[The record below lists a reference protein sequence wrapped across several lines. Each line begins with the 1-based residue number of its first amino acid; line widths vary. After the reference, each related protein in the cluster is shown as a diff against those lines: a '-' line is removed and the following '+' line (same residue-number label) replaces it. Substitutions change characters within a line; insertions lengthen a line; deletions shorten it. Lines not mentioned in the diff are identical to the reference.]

1 MITDTGPFIDLG
13 WRTISLGGELKRLPN
28 GKKTI
33 PIFGKNWLE
42 NAINDVEFK
51 PAPLGGVITG
61 KESSIIAIDCDNT
74 VTYNMFKALDP
85 DYDFHFV
92 SVGKKNKA
100 GELQESG
107 TIIYKYTE
115 ELIDSFKIANGT
127 MELDFLSNSRMT
139 YLPTTANETK
149 QQWSIPRIQ
158 DTELKP
164 VPSTI
169 IALLKSLQIAKEAKP
184 LTTAQVSHHKFNLAP
199 QVEMFVK
206 TGNVAKALFRLLT
219 PYDFRDCEEYKLQGY
234 VEPKNIEEGRGS
246 EYLSKVS
253 AILGADVSVDV
264 TLYVKAMREL
274 NEQFN
279 DPMVIKRLNAT
290 IIHPMCEGT
299 STGADGN
306 PIWVEDPNW
315 QDTVMTFLTR
325 YNTVINVFYDYMRRV
340 YYIIDLAEEGVQLFT
355 QINELTN
362 HLNSITFERMK
373 PVEVTSGVPNVL
385 ADSQPEKLFGFH
397 TDGVKERFN
406 TFVSTPAYKAF
417 KVPEDY
423 AEYYNKPTVTLEYLE
438 TLVPDVQMRTYLLQ
452 FLRRKLD
459 TFEYSPVILYFLG
472 VAGSGKD
479 TFVSLIEDIVGQF
492 SLARPTAK
500 IFLEK
505 NNAWILDKLF
515 IQLDEYGDQLVSYN
529 DKQEALGLLKQ
540 YTGKP
545 RIAIRVMRTDA
556 YSYDHKVTF
565 IMTSNKNPLML
576 DVDDRRVALFNT
588 PIIMNQADWL
598 YNAGGLDVAHQKL
611 HNEVCDFCYYL
622 ATEITNLNTKDY
634 MTPPVSKDK
643 ERLIAESMP
652 IAKRLA
658 YYLKTRNWRE
668 FRNIG
673 DRYGPI
679 TLWDR
684 VDQSKLLECDLVEMY
699 EELKGAES
707 DPRATS
713 TMRHAMKD
721 MSFEASRT
729 TMPGNKHGY
738 AYFIPGLKSITQVP
752 SEIEDE

>member
-42 NAINDVEFK
+42 NALNDVEFK

-61 KESSIIAIDCDNT
+61 KESNIIAIDCDNT
-74 VTYNMFKALDP
+74 ITYNMFKALDP
-85 DYDFHFV
+85 DYNFHFV
-92 SVGKKNKA
+92 SIGKKNKE
-100 GELQESG
+100 GILQDSG

-115 ELIDSFKIANGT
+115 ELLDSFKIANGS
-127 MELDFLSNSRMT
+127 MELDFLSNKHMA
-139 YLPTTANETK
+139 YLPTEANETK
-149 QQWSIPRIQ
+149 EPWEWVSI
-158 DTELKP
+158 KP
-164 VPSTI
+164 KLPPLEV
-169 IALLKSLQIAKEAKP
+169 IALLKSLQIAKESKP
-184 LTTAQVSHHKFNLAP
+184 LVQAQVSHHKFNLAP

-206 TGNVAKALFRLLT
+206 TGKVAKALFKLLT
-219 PYDFRDCEEYKLQGY
+219 PYDFRDCDEYKQQGY
-234 VEPKNIEEGRGS
+234 VDPVNIEDGRGS

-264 TLYVKAMREL
+264 DLYCKAMREL
-274 NEQFN
+274 NEQFD
-279 DPMVIKRLNAT
+279 DPMSVKRINRT
-290 IIHPMCEGT
+290 IIEPMCEGIA
-299 STGADGN
+299 TGIDGN
-306 PIWVEDPNW
+306 AIWQEDSDW
-315 QDTVMTFLTR
+315 QASVLTFLTR
-325 YNTVINVFYDYMRRV
+325 YNTVINIFYDYMRRV
-340 YYIIDLAEEGVQLFT
+340 YYIVDLAEEGVQIFV
-355 QINELTN
+355 QIQTLTN

-373 PVEVTSGVPNVL
+373 PVEITSLVPNVL

-397 TDGVKERFN
+397 TDGTERFN

-423 AEYYNKPTVTLEYLE
+423 AEYYQIPIVTLKYLE
-438 TLVPDVQMRTYLLQ
+438 TLIPDIKMRQYLLQ
-452 FLRRKLD
+452 FLRRKFD
-459 TFEYSPVILYFLG
+459 KFEYSPVVLYFLG
-472 VAGSGKD
+472 VPGSGKD
-479 TFVSLIEDIVGQF
+479 TFVSLIEDIIGEF

-515 IQLDEYGDQLVSYN
+515 IQLDEYGDQLTSYN

-545 RIAIRVMRTDA
+545 RIAIRVMREDA

-565 IMTSNKNPLML
+565 IMTANKNPLML

-588 PIIMNQADWL
+588 PNVMLEADWL
-598 YNAGGLDVAHQKL
+598 YIEGGIEAVHNKL
-611 HNEVCDFCYYL
+611 HNEIVDFCYYL
-622 ATEITNLNTKDY
+622 ATEVTNLSVKEY

-643 ERLIAESMP
+643 ERLIADSMP

-668 FRNIG
+668 FKGIG

-679 TLWDR
+679 ALWDR
-684 VDQSKLLECDLVEMY
+684 VDQSKLLECDLTELY
-699 EELKGAES
+699 EELKGSEP

-721 MSFEASRT
+721 MGFEASRT
-729 TMPGNKHGY
+729 TMPGNRHGY
-738 AYFIPGLKSITQVP
+738 AYFIPGLKQITLIP